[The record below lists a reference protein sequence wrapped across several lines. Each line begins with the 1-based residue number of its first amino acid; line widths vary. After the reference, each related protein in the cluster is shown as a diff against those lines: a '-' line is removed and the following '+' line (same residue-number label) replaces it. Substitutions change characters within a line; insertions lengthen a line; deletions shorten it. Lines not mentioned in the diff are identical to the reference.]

1 MMEMMVMKNLRGHMV
16 NVHKMLSM
24 ILLAMMMTMLAMMM
38 MLMLMNKT
46 SSLKSPLAKST
57 MKSGH
62 GISPKPSGSYWSK
75 RVRHLNSYLRL
86 LTLILSYECKLVK
99 RGRKL
104 EVGPG
109 RALRL
114 LVQYY
119 DKICYEMLH

>member
-24 ILLAMMMTMLAMMM
+24 ILLAMM
-38 MLMLMNKT
+38 MNKT

-99 RGRKL
+99 KGRKL

-109 RALRL
+109 GPL
-114 LVQYY
+114 
-119 DKICYEMLH
+119 DF